1 MLSISVKEF
10 LFWKNKQL
18 SKGGDQQSFDVLLD
32 CIGGISTSDLNM
44 KILNPKE
51 NLHLKKNLEFLESLW
66 EEQLLKACPIQYLC
80 GITFWRDLKLKVT
93 NKVLIPRPETE
104 LIVDIVFNI
113 FKKKSEK
120 LFFAELGTGSG
131 AISIALALAYPFSF
145 GVATD
150 IDQDAL
156 EIATK
161 NYKIFSNQS
170 NLKFFC
176 GNWWSPLE
184 SFKGKIDLA
193 ISNPPYIPRDT
204 YEKLPKEVKN
214 FEPKIALLGGDDGL
228 KHIREIILKAPLF
241 LKEKGWLILENHF
254 DQSEKVKKLLIKII
268 ILNLSINYFF
278 TLLIHSFL
286 LVNLIIYL
294 L

>member
-1 MLSISVKEF
+1 MLCISVEEF
-10 LFWKNKQL
+10 LFWKKKQL
-18 SKGGDQQSFDVLLD
+18 SKGGDQQSFEVLLD
-32 CIGGISTSDLNM
+32 CIGGISISDLNL
-44 KILNPKE
+44 KILNLKG
-51 NLHLKKNLEFLESLW
+51 NLYLKKSLEFLESVW
-66 EEQLLKACPIQYLC
+66 EDHLLKSCPIQYLC
-80 GITFWRDLKLKVT
+80 GITYWRDLKLKVT

-113 FKKKSEK
+113 FKQKSQK

-131 AISIALALAYPFSF
+131 AISIALALAYPFSE

-161 NYKIFSNQS
+161 NYINSSKQS
-170 NLKFFC
+170 NLKFYY

-184 SFKGKIDLA
+184 NFKGKLDLA
-193 ISNPPYIPRDT
+193 ISNPPYIPKDT

-214 FEPKIALLGGDDGL
+214 FEPKVALLGGEDGL
-228 KHIREIILKAPLF
+228 KHIKEIIQKAPLY

-254 DQSEKVKKLLIKII
+254 DQGEKVKQLFLKNKFTSIEIVKD
-268 ILNLSINYFF
+268 LSGIGRF
-278 TLLIHSFL
+278 TIGR
-286 LVNLIIYL
+286 YK
-294 L
+294 

>member
-1 MLSISVKEF
+1 MLSISLEEF
-10 LFWKNKQL
+10 LIWKKKQL
-18 SKGGDQQSFDVLLD
+18 SKGGDQQSFAVLLD
-32 CIGGISTSDLNM
+32 CIGGLSASDVNLMSINLEG
-44 KILNPKE
+44 K
-51 NLHLKKNLEFLESLW
+51 LHLKKKLEFLESLW
-66 EEQLLKACPIQYLC
+66 DAHLLKSCPIQYLC

-113 FKKKSEK
+113 FRRKSEK

-131 AISIALALAYPFSF
+131 AISIALALAYPSSD

-161 NYKIFSNQS
+161 NFINSSKKS
-170 NLKFFC
+170 NLKFYC

-184 SFKGKIDLA
+184 SFKGKLDLA
-193 ISNPPYIPRDT
+193 ISNPPYIPQDI

-214 FEPKIALLGGDDGL
+214 FEPKVALLGGEDGL
-228 KHIREIILKAPLF
+228 KHIRKIIQKAPLF
-241 LKEKGWLILENHF
+241 LKENGWLILENHF
-254 DQSEKVKKLLIKII
+254 DQGEKVKQLLLKNQFTSIEIVKD
-268 ILNLSINYFF
+268 LSGIGRF
-278 TLLIHSFL
+278 TIGR
-286 LVNLIIYL
+286 YK
-294 L
+294 

>member
-1 MLSISVKEF
+1 MLCISVEEF
-10 LFWKNKQL
+10 LFWKKKQL
-18 SKGGDQQSFDVLLD
+18 SKGGDQQSFEVLLD
-32 CIGGISTSDLNM
+32 CIGGISTSYLNL
-44 KILNPKE
+44 KILNPKG
-51 NLHLKKNLEFLESLW
+51 NLQLKKNLEFLESVW
-66 EEQLLKACPIQYLC
+66 DDHLLKSCPIQYLC
-80 GITFWRDLKLKVT
+80 GITYWRDLKLKVT

-131 AISIALALAYPFSF
+131 AISIALALAYPFSD
-145 GVATD
+145 GLATD
-150 IDQDAL
+150 VDQDAL

-161 NYKIFSNQS
+161 NYINSSNQS
-170 NLKFFC
+170 NLKFYC

-184 SFKGKIDLA
+184 SCKGKLDLA

-214 FEPKIALLGGDDGL
+214 FEPKIALLGGEDGL
-228 KHIREIILKAPLF
+228 KHIREIIQKAPLF

-254 DQSEKVKKLLIKII
+254 DQSEKVKQLLIKNKFTSIEI
-268 ILNLSINYFF
+268 VKDLSGIGRF
-278 TLLIHSFL
+278 TIGR
-286 LVNLIIYL
+286 YK
-294 L
+294 